1 MQSVFIGRFH
11 TELAASEAY
20 DHFGLEK
27 LGDRFPVNHPSQS
40 EPSGY
45 STATSDSGG
54 GAGGGDDVDDDK
66 DDLLPPV
73 PQWGRR
79 VRLATHQ
86 SMSGDTRK
94 LPAGEPSSAA

>member
-27 LGDRFPVNHPSQS
+27 LGERFPMNHPSQS
-40 EPSGY
+40 EPSGF
-45 STATSDSGG
+45 STATSDSVG
-54 GAGGGDDVDDDK
+54 GASSDIDDDDND

-86 SMSGDTRK
+86 SMSRDTRK